1 MVHTVWAIL
10 PPIVTIILALTTKEV
25 YMSLFTGIFFGAFMY
40 SQYSILG
47 SIATTF
53 QIMNDKIGG
62 NVYILMFMIILGIF
76 VAAVNKSGA
85 SEAYG
90 EWATKAIKGRRM
102 AMFVTMLL
110 GIIIFIDDYFNCLTV
125 GTVMRPVTDKFHIS
139 RAKLAYLIDATAA
152 PICILAPISSWA
164 AAVSSSLPQG
174 SGIDGFSLFLQT
186 IPVNL
191 YALFTL
197 VFMVFLNWTGKDF
210 SKMKQ
215 LEEKNINELVINKSV
230 DDSATIPVG
239 NGKIID
245 LLLPLIALIIACTF
259 GIMYT
264 GGILEGATIQE
275 SFANSEASRGLVIGS
290 FMGLVFTFIFYI
302 PRKILTFSEFCQ
314 CYVDGFKAMVP
325 GMLILS
331 LAWTLSGICSKDY
344 LDLGGYV
351 ATLVSSSTTIATLLP
366 VFFFLVA
373 VGLSFATGTS
383 WGTFGILIPI
393 IIAITGESNMA
404 LLTITVAAVL
414 SGAVAGDHLSPISD
428 TTIMSSTG
436 AQCNHLDH
444 VATQLPY
451 GLIIITCS
459 VIGYVVAGITSVG
472 LMGTLAGFISLLIV
486 MVIIY
491 QYKLS

>member
-1 MVHTVWAIL
+1 M
-10 PPIVTIILALTTKEV
+10 
-25 YMSLFTGIFFGAFMY
+25 
-40 SQYSILG
+40 
-47 SIATTF
+47 
-53 QIMNDKIGG
+53 
-62 NVYILMFMIILGIF
+62 
-76 VAAVNKSGA
+76 
-85 SEAYG
+85 
-90 EWATKAIKGRRM
+90 
-102 AMFVTMLL
+102 
-110 GIIIFIDDYFNCLTV
+110 
-125 GTVMRPVTDKFHIS
+125 
-139 RAKLAYLIDATAA
+139 IDATAA

-351 ATLVSSSTTIATLLP
+351 ATLVSGSTTIATLLP

>member
-325 GMLILS
+325 GML
-331 LAWTLSGICSKDY
+331 
-344 LDLGGYV
+344 
-351 ATLVSSSTTIATLLP
+351 ATLLP
-366 VFFFLVA
+366 VFLFLVA

-393 IIAITGESNMA
+393 IVAITGESNMA

>member
-1 MVHTVWAIL
+1 
-10 PPIVTIILALTTKEV
+10 
-25 YMSLFTGIFFGAFMY
+25 
-40 SQYSILG
+40 
-47 SIATTF
+47 
-53 QIMNDKIGG
+53 
-62 NVYILMFMIILGIF
+62 
-76 VAAVNKSGA
+76 
-85 SEAYG
+85 
-90 EWATKAIKGRRM
+90 
-102 AMFVTMLL
+102 
-110 GIIIFIDDYFNCLTV
+110 
-125 GTVMRPVTDKFHIS
+125 
-139 RAKLAYLIDATAA
+139 
-152 PICILAPISSWA
+152 
-164 AAVSSSLPQG
+164 
-174 SGIDGFSLFLQT
+174 
-186 IPVNL
+186 
-191 YALFTL
+191 
-197 VFMVFLNWTGKDF
+197 
-210 SKMKQ
+210 
-215 LEEKNINELVINKSV
+215 
-230 DDSATIPVG
+230 
-239 NGKIID
+239 
-245 LLLPLIALIIACTF
+245 
-259 GIMYT
+259 MYT

-351 ATLVSSSTTIATLLP
+351 ATLVSGSTTIATLLP
-366 VFFFLVA
+366 VFLFLVA

-393 IIAITGESNMA
+393 IVAITGDSNMS